1 MTGALLNMI
10 GLGDHSGDTLCRKR
24 AGGPNRLIW
33 PRPAGAWGS
42 LEHDL
47 ALAEAFGEPA
57 GRRLNN
63 IVFDIG
69 AKGLAAKA
77 HLHLNP
83 KKEAA
88 RQRKAA
94 QVANAEDKQ
103 ASFFPLGPLG
113 LAGNTDREFR
123 HGYYI
128 NPNPT
133 CDLTTPPP
141 PPPLTAEGRA
151 EREALDRS
159 ATGFILQNLAKYVDI
174 VKNVSLF
181 SEMGATPSRATP
193 FSVLEMGYDQD
204 HHFRYFQCY
213 YTP

>member
-1 MTGALLNMI
+1 MVAPAQPGHRRPSHAPGYQPPPATSMLGGLMNMV
-10 GLGDHSGDTLCRKR
+10 GLGDQNGAKLCRKR
-24 AGGPNRLIW
+24 ARAQRQPADW

-42 LEHDL
+42 LGHAL
-47 ALAEAFGEPA
+47 ALTEASGEPA
-57 GRRLNN
+57 DRRLSQL
-63 IVFDIG
+63 VSDTG

-77 HLHLNP
+77 AGALNP

-94 QVANAEDKQ
+94 QEASAEDRQ
-103 ASFFPLGPLG
+103 PSFFPLGPLG

-133 CDLTTPPP
+133 CDLSTPPA

-151 EREALDRS
+151 EREAQDRTAS
-159 ATGFILQNLAKYVDI
+159 GFISQNLAKYVDI

-181 SEMGATPSRATP
+181 SEMGATTP
-193 FSVLEMGYDQD
+193 
-204 HHFRYFQCY
+204 
-213 YTP
+213 

>member
-1 MTGALLNMI
+1 M
-10 GLGDHSGDTLCRKR
+10 SKR
-24 AGGPNRLIW
+24 SWRPQPAVW
-33 PRPAGAWGS
+33 PRPAGAWES

-57 GRRLNN
+57 GRRLNH

-69 AKGLAAKA
+69 AKGLAA

-88 RQRKAA
+88 RKRKDA

-133 CDLTTPPP
+133 CNLSTPPA

-159 ATGFILQNLAKYVDI
+159 ATGFILQNLAKYVEI

-181 SEMGATPSRATP
+181 SEMGANP
-193 FSVLEMGYDQD
+193 
-204 HHFRYFQCY
+204 
-213 YTP
+213 